1 MATIDTTISTIGV
14 LEHHMARCD
23 IIHLGGVHLA
33 LLALFDEKRNETTL
47 ERVNDILEFWLYA
60 HNNFKFRFRFRF
72 EIKKLLLERSSR
84 LRSQELHEVQENDL
98 AMQ

>member
-1 MATIDTTISTIGV
+1 
-14 LEHHMARCD
+14 
-23 IIHLGGVHLA
+23 
-33 LLALFDEKRNETTL
+33 LLAFFDEKRNETTL

-60 HNNFKFRFRFRF
+60 HNNFKFRFRF

-98 AMQ
+98 EVR

>member
-14 LEHHMARCD
+14 LEHHIARCD
-23 IIHLGGVHLA
+23 IIHLGGVHFA
-33 LLALFDEKRNETTL
+33 LLAFFDEKRNETTL

-60 HNNFKFRFRFRF
+60 HNNFKFRFRF

-98 AMQ
+98 EVR